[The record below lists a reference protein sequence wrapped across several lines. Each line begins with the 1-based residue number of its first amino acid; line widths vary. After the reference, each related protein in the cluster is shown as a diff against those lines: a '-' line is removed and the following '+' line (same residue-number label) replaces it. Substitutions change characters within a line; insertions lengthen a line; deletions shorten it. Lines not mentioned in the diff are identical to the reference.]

1 MSNYDTLSRCIFE
14 TSLFI
19 PPFPYLTGL
28 ENFNLEDL
36 HELRHEEKEE
46 VKKQIEAIY
55 IEATSL
61 EKKAR
66 ELGMN
71 CVFSFMPKPP
81 QMS

>member
-1 MSNYDTLSRCIFE
+1 MIHYRGVYL
-14 TSLFI
+14 SLFI